1 MLILKMDLENQIR
14 IAMWSGPRNI
24 STAMMRSFENRDDAV
39 VIDEPFYAY
48 YLSKTDLNHP
58 GKEKV
63 LKSQSTNWDHVVN
76 LINGNIP
83 NKKMIWY
90 QKHMVHHIIEDK
102 DIQWVK
108 SFNNLFLIRHPQE
121 VIISYLKQK
130 KIEGIND
137 LGFLHQMNL
146 FNKIKN
152 ITGEYPIVFEAKD
165 ILSDPEKYLRKMCEY
180 LNINFSNKM
189 LNWPKGPRD
198 TDGVWS
204 TYWYKNVIEST
215 SFKPYKASNKQVP
228 KEYDNLLE
236 ECLQHYNY
244 LNSFKI

>member
-1 MLILKMDLENQIR
+1 MDFEKQIR

-48 YLSKTDLNHP
+48 YLSKTGLDHP

-63 LKSQSTNWDHVVN
+63 LKSQSTNWDNVVS

-83 NKKMIWY
+83 NEKMIWY
-90 QKHMVHHIIEDK
+90 QKHMVHHIIDDK
-102 DIQWVK
+102 DIRWVR
-108 SFNNLFLIRHPQE
+108 SFNNFFLIRHPEE
-121 VIISYLKQK
+121 VIISYSKQS
-130 KIEGIND
+130 KISGIND
-137 LGFLHQMNL
+137 LGFLHQINL
-146 FNKIKN
+146 FKKIKN
-152 ITGEYPIVFEAKD
+152 ITGEYPIVFDAKD
-165 ILSDPEKYLRKMCEY
+165 ILSDPESYLRKMCEY
-180 LNINFSNKM
+180 LNISFSNKM
-189 LNWPKGPRD
+189 LSWPKGPRE

-204 TYWYKNVIEST
+204 PYWYKNVIEST
-215 SFKPYKASNKQVP
+215 SFKPYKASNEQIP
-228 KEYDNLLE
+228 KEYYNLLE